1 MEISPVTFCDVLDSV
16 LIVHVH
22 YCCNHVVVL
31 LKIIVGEL
39 NQKKRIYLTNSLAS
53 SPSNPVTKT
62 LCLAVDVQLDPSTAH
77 PRLIV
82 SADGKEVQD
91 GSENQWVLEN
101 PQRFDLC
108 ASVLGRNP
116 LTSGKAYWQVA
127 VGDKVG
133 WDLGVTSVDSQ
144 RKGKV
149 VFEPGTNYWVMV
161 HYDGQGY
168 AAMTAPPQKLTLKAK
183 PKMVGVFL
191 DYEEGLVSFY
201 DLTSSS
207 HIFSFTA
214 CSFRGELRPYFSPH
228 NEEKGEAQPLV
239 ILV

>member
-1 MEISPVTFCDVLDSV
+1 M
-16 LIVHVH
+16 
-22 YCCNHVVVL
+22 
-31 LKIIVGEL
+31 
-39 NQKKRIYLTNSLAS
+39 
-53 SPSNPVTKT
+53 
-62 LCLAVDVQLDPSTAH
+62 DVQLDPSTAH

-82 SADGKEVQD
+82 SADGKEVKD
-91 GSENQWVLEN
+91 GFENQWVLEN
-101 PQRFDLC
+101 PQRFDLYP
-108 ASVLGRNP
+108 SVLGRNP

-133 WDLGVTSVDSQ
+133 WELGVTSVDSQ

-149 VFEPGTNYWVMV
+149 VFEPDTNYWVMV

-168 AAMTAPPQKLTLKAK
+168 AAMTAPPRPVALRAK

-214 CSFRGELRPYFSPH
+214 CLFRGELRPYFSPL
-228 NEEKGEAQPLV
+228 NEEKGRARPLV
-239 ILV
+239 ISVV

>member
-1 MEISPVTFCDVLDSV
+1 MDV
-16 LIVHVH
+16 
-22 YCCNHVVVL
+22 
-31 LKIIVGEL
+31 K
-39 NQKKRIYLTNSLAS
+39 
-53 SPSNPVTKT
+53 
-62 LCLAVDVQLDPSTAH
+62 LDPSTAH
-77 PRLIV
+77 PRLSV

-91 GSENQWVLEN
+91 SGEIQEVPEG
-101 PQRFDLC
+101 PQRFDLF
-108 ASVLGRNP
+108 ASILGRNP

-144 RKGKV
+144 RKGKL
-149 VFEPGTNYWVMV
+149 VFKPNTNYWVIV

-168 AAMTAPPQKLTLKAK
+168 AAMTAPPRQLALKAK
-183 PKMVGVFL
+183 PEMVGVFL

-214 CSFRGELRPYFSPH
+214 CLFGGELRPYFSPH
-228 NEEKGEAQPLV
+228 NEADESKALV
-239 ILV
+239 ISAV